1 MLTYYFPRFFK
12 HHQIFKYFQYKK
24 ICFFAAFISG
34 YLLFFYTAES
44 FAQEHQKTK
53 IYGLVTDQNNNDPV
67 PSVNV
72 YISGT
77 MAGTTTDD
85 DGSFEFTTDHQGK
98 FELVFSYIGYKTVTK
113 PVLLNSDTKQLQ
125 VIVHLEENTI
135 EFEELVVESDNKSWQ
150 SNYEVF
156 VSQFI
161 GTSANADETFIQ
173 NSWVLDF
180 RFDEDGSLVAVSD
193 EPILIANHALGYEMH
208 VDLIAFKWGEAI
220 DLALFKM
227 KMKFTEMETD
237 NKNKKEKWEETR
249 EKTYK
254 GSFEHFLYSMYEDD
268 LDGNSFEIKPE
279 NGIVPLSAGETRL
292 RLMESG
298 QTYSGRLRLLK
309 GYMISDITEIL
320 YGQKKKS
327 LRDNRRRS
335 LIAPMVTD
343 GNGYFFITENRSLLD
358 PVSLRV
364 GGEWGFQRVADMVP
378 KEFYMD

>member
-1 MLTYYFPRFFK
+1 M
-12 HHQIFKYFQYKK
+12 
-24 ICFFAAFISG
+24 
-34 YLLFFYTAES
+34 
-44 FAQEHQKTK
+44 
-53 IYGLVTDQNNNDPV
+53 TDQNNNDPV

-77 MAGTTTDD
+77 MAGTTTDG